1 MIEGMI
7 YISIVYKVYRWE
19 TFISRPDKNTE
30 AERFFFNWNRFT
42 KVIDDQYFLLIIDCS
57 YLLKAII

>member
-42 KVIDDQYFLLIIDCS
+42 KVIDD
-57 YLLKAII
+57 